1 MSDIFPCRRGDPQYK
16 KYMLMEYGLKSI
28 PALIFLVT
36 SSYRF
41 TELRYVAEHRENLSK
56 SFKAKVVLCVVMAV
70 CYTALIPINYFS
82 SPDLVFSSWVN
93 QCKNENY
100 SWLNLLQAVAWSISA
115 YLVIHEYKRRM

>member
-16 KYMLMEYGLKSI
+16 KYMLMQYGLKSI

-56 SFKAKVVLCVVMAV
+56 SFKAKVALCIVMAV

-82 SPDLVFSSWVN
+82 STDLSFSSWVN
-93 QCKNENY
+93 
-100 SWLNLLQAVAWSISA
+100 
-115 YLVIHEYKRRM
+115 